1 MNVDAYV
8 WGALS
13 FLFEELQHRVL
24 RVVARIFRERLG
36 NREQRL
42 GIRLHAKLGT
52 PRHLS
57 LVLDQVGVRKRLE
70 AARAGDERAV
80 GESVC
85 HGARAVAHRFLDLR
99 DDVLVR
105 ALDENSARE
114 RVLDTLDER
123 VHLLAERLL
132 VDRLGPAK
140 NLGGKRLE
148 RVDLLAA
155 AREADALH
163 IASLR
168 AAQRKDALAR
178 EHVERER
185 ID

>member
-70 AARAGDERAV
+70 AARAGE
-80 GESVC
+80 
-85 HGARAVAHRFLDLR
+85 
-99 DDVLVR
+99 
-105 ALDENSARE
+105 
-114 RVLDTLDER
+114 
-123 VHLLAERLL
+123 ERLICTKRYGL
-132 VDRLGPAK
+132 CKLPTLPAPK
-140 NLGGKRLE
+140 TVPHSSGR
-148 RVDLLAA
+148 
-155 AREADALH
+155 
-163 IASLR
+163 
-168 AAQRKDALAR
+168 
-178 EHVERER
+178 
-185 ID
+185 